1 MYTFRTQ
8 SNQLTRPRLLTAA
21 VAALV
26 ASNSIASDNYF
37 DLSLEQLLEVR
48 VVSLA
53 KKDQSIAQATAAIY
67 VVTSEDIQ
75 RSGVT
80 TIPDALRMVPGVQVA
95 RADSNSWAIS
105 IRGFNSTLA
114 NKLLVLIDGR
124 SIYNPVFGGT
134 LWEADELMLED
145 VERIEVI
152 RGPGGTIWGANA
164 VNGVINIITKHSRD
178 TQGAFVSALYGNE
191 EQGTVSLRQGGQLR
205 NNGSYRIY
213 AKAFQRDASYKPGGG
228 DTFDEWDGWRSGF
241 RTDWGDKFTLQG
253 DAYRTDTQQKR
264 VDYSLTAPFMPVKE
278 QNIRYEGAHLL
289 GRWTETRADYAQF
302 SLQAYIDWAKRD
314 EPFNF
319 IDDRLT
325 YDLDA
330 QYNFAPQGIHEFIL
344 GGGLRL
350 LSDDKQGNRNVE
362 FTPQKRRDQV
372 YSFFVQDKITL
383 KPDTW
388 FLTLGSKFEHNNFS
402 GYETQPNIR
411 LQWQPNNRQTFW
423 SAISRAVRTPTAI
436 EEDLTSTLA
445 TGAGARIAIEPNDN
459 FKAEELVAY
468 EVGYRQQI
476 NSKLSLDLSS
486 FYNDYQNLMTT
497 SVQTPRVVINN
508 IDPPH
513 VFIPIQ
519 FTNNMQGT
527 TRGIEMASQWSAT
540 DTMTITLTYSYLDL
554 KLDTPEAAQKT
565 AELLY
570 PRHQAGLAIFYNL
583 GNQWTLDTSATYVA
597 QLATTDSYI
606 RWTLNLGK
614 QLGKNVRFNLTGENL
629 GDNHHPEFGST
640 SDINAGEIERSI
652 FAKLS
657 WQF

>member
-8 SNQLTRPRLLTAA
+8 KNNRPTRWLLSYTAMFF
-21 VAALV
+21 V
-26 ASNSIASDNYF
+26 ASNSIAHDNYF
-37 DLSLEQLLEVR
+37 DLPLEQLLEMR
-48 VVSLA
+48 VLSVS
-53 KKDQSIAQATAAIY
+53 KKDEPLAQAPVAIY
-67 VVTSEDIQ
+67 LVTSEDIQ

-80 TIPDALRMVPGVQVA
+80 NIPDALRMVPGVQVA
-95 RADSNSWAIS
+95 RADANSWAIS

-134 LWEADELMLED
+134 LWEAHELMLED
-145 VERIEVI
+145 IERIEVI
-152 RGPGGTIWGANA
+152 RGPGSTIWGANA
-164 VNGVINIITKHSRD
+164 VNGVINIITKHSSNTR
-178 TQGAFVSALYGNE
+178 GNLASVLYGNE
-191 EQGTVSLRQGGQLR
+191 EQGTISTRHGGQMGS
-205 NNGSYRIY
+205 NGSYRIY
-213 AKAFQRDASYKPGGG
+213 AKAFQRDASHRRIGG
-228 DTFDEWDGWRSGF
+228 DTYDGWDGWRTGF
-241 RTDWGDKFTLQG
+241 RADWEDRFTLQG
-253 DAYRTDTQQKR
+253 DAYRTDSQQKR
-264 VDYSLTAPFMPVKE
+264 VDYSLTAPFMPIKE
-278 QNIRYEGAHLL
+278 QNIRYEGINLL
-289 GRWTETRADYAQF
+289 GRWAETRTNLSHF
-302 SLQAYIDWAKRD
+302 SVQAYIDWAKRD

-319 IDDRLT
+319 IDDRTT

-330 QYNFAPQGIHEFIL
+330 QYNFATRGIHEFII
-344 GGGLRL
+344 GGGLRF

-362 FTPQKRRDQV
+362 FSPQKRRDEV
-372 YSFFVQDKITL
+372 YSFFVQDKIAL

-411 LQWQPNNRQTFW
+411 LQWHPNAQQTFW

-436 EEDLTSTLA
+436 EEDLTSTLGTA
-445 TGAGARIAIEPNDN
+445 PNARIAIEPNNN
-459 FKAEELVAY
+459 FQPEELIAY

-476 NSKLSLDLSS
+476 NPRLSIDLSS

-497 SVQTPRVVINN
+497 SVQTPRVVTNN
-508 IDPPH
+508 IDPLH

-527 TRGIEMASQWSAT
+527 TRGFELATQWSAT
-540 DTMTITLTYSYLDL
+540 ETMKITLTYSYLDL
-554 KLDTPEAAQKT
+554 KLDAETAAQKT

-570 PRHQAGLAIFYNL
+570 PRHQAGLALFYNM
-583 GNQWTLDTSATYVA
+583 GNQWTLDTSATYVD

-606 RWTLNLGK
+606 RWTLNLSK

-629 GDNHHPEFGST
+629 GDSQHQEFGST

>member
-8 SNQLTRPRLLTAA
+8 DNNLPTRWLLSYTAMFF
-21 VAALV
+21 V
-26 ASNSIASDNYF
+26 ASNSIAHDNYF
-37 DLSLEQLLEVR
+37 DLPLEQLLEMR
-48 VVSLA
+48 VLSVS
-53 KKDQSIAQATAAIY
+53 KKDEPLAQAPVAIY
-67 VVTSEDIQ
+67 LVTSEDIR

-80 TIPDALRMVPGVQVA
+80 NIPDALRMVPGVQVA
-95 RADSNSWAIS
+95 RADANSWAIS

-134 LWEADELMLED
+134 LWEAHELMLED
-145 VERIEVI
+145 IERIEVI
-152 RGPGGTIWGANA
+152 RGPGSTIWGANA
-164 VNGVINIITKHSRD
+164 VNGVINIITKHSSNTR
-178 TQGAFVSALYGNE
+178 GNLASVLYGNE
-191 EQGTVSLRQGGQLR
+191 EQGTIGTRHGGQMGS
-205 NNGSYRIY
+205 NGSYRIY
-213 AKAFQRDASYKPGGG
+213 AKAFQRDASHQLTGG
-228 DTFDEWDGWRSGF
+228 DTYDGWDGWRTGF
-241 RTDWGDKFTLQG
+241 RADWEDRFTLQG
-253 DAYRTDTQQKR
+253 DAYRTDSQQKR
-264 VDYSLTAPFMPVKE
+264 VDYSLTAPFMPIKE
-278 QNIRYEGAHLL
+278 QNIRYEGINLL
-289 GRWTETRADYAQF
+289 GRWAETRTNLSHF
-302 SLQAYIDWAKRD
+302 SVQAYIDWAKRD

-319 IDDRLT
+319 IDDRTT

-330 QYNFAPQGIHEFIL
+330 QYNFATRGIHEFII
-344 GGGLRL
+344 GGGLRF

-362 FTPQKRRDQV
+362 FSPQKRRDEV
-372 YSFFVQDKITL
+372 YSFFVQDKIAL

-411 LQWQPNNRQTFW
+411 LQWHPNAQQTFW

-436 EEDLTSTLA
+436 EEDLTSTLGTA
-445 TGAGARIAIEPNDN
+445 PNARIAIEPNNN
-459 FKAEELVAY
+459 FQPEELIAY

-476 NSKLSLDLSS
+476 NPRLSIDLSS

-497 SVQTPRVVINN
+497 SVQTPRVVTNN
-508 IDPPH
+508 IDPLH

-527 TRGIEMASQWSAT
+527 TRGFELATQWSAT
-540 DTMTITLTYSYLDL
+540 ETMKITLTYSYLDL
-554 KLDTPEAAQKT
+554 KLDAETAAQKT

-570 PRHQAGLAIFYNL
+570 PRHQAGLALFYNM
-583 GNQWTLDTSATYVA
+583 GNQWTLDTSATYVD

-606 RWTLNLGK
+606 RWTLNLSK
-614 QLGKNVRFNLTGENL
+614 QLGKNVRVNLTGENL
-629 GDNHHPEFGST
+629 GDSQHQEFGST